1 MRLGL
6 VGGASLLAA
15 WPLWHVTRF
24 DTTGCRS
31 GIPCDPHARL
41 PFAPEAAVLTF
52 VGLVAILVTVGVLGF
67 ALIRAVIRYDGEERL
82 RRSRS

>member
-1 MRLGL
+1 MR
-6 VGGASLLAA
+6 
-15 WPLWHVTRF
+15 
-24 DTTGCRS
+24 GCPS
-31 GIPCDPHARL
+31 
-41 PFAPEAAVLTF
+41 APEAAVLTF